1 MRRTARQGR
10 SGGKAIGQAEGNTL
24 RAFVRENTE
33 RGAQFYTDGH
43 RAYWALDGEY
53 KHKFVEH
60 GVGTYVIEQ
69 AHTKGIES
77 FWSMLKRGY
86 QGTYHQ
92 MSEKQLDRSINEFSG
107 RNNGRPLDTE
117 DQMTAL
123 AEATAGKRLSYR
135 ELTA

>member
-1 MRRTARQGR
+1 M
-10 SGGKAIGQAEGNTL
+10 
-24 RAFVRENTE
+24 RENTE

-92 MSEKQLDRSINEFSG
+92 MSEKHLERYVTEFAG
-107 RNNGRPLDTE
+107 RHNQRELGTLG
-117 DQMTAL
+117 QMERMTRGML
-123 AEATAGKRLSYR
+123 GKRLRYA